1 MIENHPQKK
10 PDVKNVPAFLVF
22 RFMNYRVADNRGAPS
37 GGYFISADGAKTWP
51 FRAGMKRRPP

>member
-22 RFMNYRVADNRGAPS
+22 RFTNYCVAENRGAPS
-37 GGYFISADGAKTWP
+37 GGYFILNSAVEA
-51 FRAGMKRRPP
+51 RI